1 MANTQSY
8 PPAPACGHVSRAIQ
22 KHISLS
28 LTSQKNSYETGIET
42 QQVWKDASILLS
54 EKKRLRIGG
63 ILTQFTV
70 WHVIEVPEQ
79 VAEALLCE
87 SFLEQEK

>member
-1 MANTQSY
+1 MWQIPNVTHQLLPVAISGE
-8 PPAPACGHVSRAIQ
+8 PSRNIF
-22 KHISLS
+22 SLS

-54 EKKRLRIGG
+54 EKKRLRIGS
-63 ILTQFTV
+63 ILTQFIV
-70 WHVIEVPEQ
+70 WHAIEVPEQ

-87 SFLEQEK
+87 SF